1 MAATLTSPI
10 VRAGGKRRLLPQI
23 LPLIAARPHECFV
36 EAFGG
41 GLSVTLNK
49 PRSKVEV
56 INDVDEDL
64 VTFYKVAKHHAREL
78 RRVMHGQINSRALFQ
93 AARRK
98 PEHETDIHRAARF
111 WFLNACSFGA
121 DAESFGVIKTSG
133 GTGAGSSWRGKLT
146 KLADLHARLDRVI
159 IEAVSWE
166 RLFKLYDAPATLWF
180 LDPPYVGGSQKAY
193 SPWTLDQ
200 MTTFRDAVRALKGRW
215 IVTVGGTPEM
225 QALWAGHP
233 QQIVTRALGIG
244 KPEDNCR
251 KRFPEL
257 IVCDREP

>member
-1 MAATLTSPI
+1 MPPTLTSPI
-10 VRAGGKRRLLPQI
+10 IRAGGKRRLLPQI
-23 LPLIAARPHECFV
+23 LPLIAARPHVCFV

-78 RRVMHGQINSRALFQ
+78 RRVMHGQMNSRALFQ

-111 WFLNACSFGA
+111 WFLNTCSFGS
-121 DAESFGVIKTSG
+121 DGESFGCKKMPG
-133 GTGAGSSWRGKLT
+133 GGACPAWPGKLT

-159 IEAVSWE
+159 IEALSWE
-166 RLFKLYDAPATLWF
+166 RLFKLYDAPVTLWF
-180 LDPPYVGGSQKAY
+180 LDPPYVGGSQRAY

-200 MTTFRDAVRALKGRW
+200 MTTFRDAVRTLKGRW

-225 QALWAGHP
+225 QDLWSGHP
-233 QQIVTRALGIG
+233 QQIVTRALNIG
-244 KPEDNCR
+244 STKDGSTG

-257 IVCDREP
+257 IVCDRDS